1 MINSVYGLQDIPEEK
16 AKSAIYREIDAMKNG
31 EFDETDLKNAKS
43 SIIRS
48 LKSVESNLGS
58 LNGYLF
64 SLIFSEENVTQ
75 EETIKLVN
83 EVTRDEVIAFART
96 VNPELVYI
104 LSAED

>member
-1 MINSVYGLQDIPEEK
+1 MEEK
-16 AKSAIYREIDAMKNG
+16 AKNAIYHEVEAMKKG
-31 EFDETDLKNAKS
+31 DFAETDLQNAKN

-48 LKSVESNLGS
+48 LKSVESSLGS

-83 EVTRDEVIAFART
+83 SVTREEVIELANT
-96 VNPELVYI
+96 VNPELFYV
-104 LSAED
+104 LGAED